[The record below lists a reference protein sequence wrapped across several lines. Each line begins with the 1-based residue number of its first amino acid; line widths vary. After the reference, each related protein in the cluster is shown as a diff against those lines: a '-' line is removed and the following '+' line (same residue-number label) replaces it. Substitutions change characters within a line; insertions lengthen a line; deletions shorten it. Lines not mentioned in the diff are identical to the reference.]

1 MKTLKLNKKTSTE
14 ILTNLVFMMKKIIGI
29 FLGLIVSC
37 KNQGEPKH
45 HRLEDRKPL
54 IIAHRGASGYLPEHT
69 IEAYQKAI
77 DLGADYIEPDLV
89 MTKDG
94 VLVVRHEPMLS
105 QTTNISELDQFIH
118 HKKKRKLDGV
128 WVEDWFVCD
137 LNLEEI
143 KALKARQA
151 FPDRPQNLNDQFEIP
166 TFEEV
171 IQLVLEQKHE
181 VGIYPETKHPKFHQ
195 EIDLALTDTLLQ
207 VLNKYGLNSAKS
219 PVFIQSFEVENL
231 QNIRAEST
239 VKTIQLISAGGV
251 NQDGTLDFQI
261 RADRAISEVMPYDFY
276 IHGDGRSYK
285 DLITDEGL
293 DFIQTYANGIGVW
306 KPFIIPYDSNF
317 QALKHT
323 DIIDRAH
330 EKGLLIHA
338 YTFRNESKRLLTN
351 YNNKPELEYKAFYA
365 LGLDGVF
372 TDFIETAKKAMD

>member
-1 MKTLKLNKKTSTE
+1 MRR
-14 ILTNLVFMMKKIIGI
+14 IIGI

-37 KNQGEPKH
+37 KNQGEPKQ
-45 HRLEDRKPL
+45 HRLEDKKPL

-69 IEAYQKAI
+69 LEAYQKAI

-207 VLNKYGLNSAKS
+207 VLNKYGLNSVKS

-251 NQDGTLDFQI
+251 NPDGTLDFQI

-276 IHGDGRSYK
+276 IHGDSRSYE

-306 KPFIIPYDSNF
+306 KPFIFPYDSNF

-330 EKGLLIHA
+330 EKGLLVHA

-372 TDFIETAKKAMD
+372 TDFTDTAKKAMD